1 MSRRINCRLPQNRGA
16 ACAEVMESADKKLIE
31 RLQAGDVDALA
42 TYVESVRLQL
52 LAFIQRRLG
61 TGLGRKIEA
70 EDVLQEVSAEAIRSL
85 PQTDLS
91 EGSVFSWLCQIAEHR
106 IIDAHRHFFAAQKR
120 DAGREVP
127 LQAPATGKEGGG
139 LINLLVASMTTP
151 SQAFSRN
158 VRELRL
164 RVALE
169 ELPPDQREVLRLRY
183 VENLPTKQIAQ
194 QLDKSDGALRV
205 MISRCL
211 KRLESLL
218 DQP

>member
-1 MSRRINCRLPQNRGA
+1 MD
-16 ACAEVMESADKKLIE
+16 VDDKKLIE
-31 RLQAGDVDALA
+31 QIQAADVEALA
-42 TYVESVRLQL
+42 AYVQSVRLQL

-61 TGLGRKIEA
+61 MGLARKIEA
-70 EDVLQEVSAEAIRSL
+70 EDILQEVSAEAVRSL

-91 EGSVFSWLCQIAEHR
+91 EGAVFSWLCQIAEHR
-106 IIDAHRHFFAAQKR
+106 IIDAYRHFFEAQKR
-120 DAGREVP
+120 DVGREVP
-127 LQAPATGKEGGG
+127 LQAPAGKEGG

-169 ELPPDQREVLRLRY
+169 ELPAEQQEVLRLRY
-183 VENLPTKQIAQ
+183 VDNLSTKEIAQ
-194 QLDKSDGALRV
+194 QLDKTDGALRV

>member
-1 MSRRINCRLPQNRGA
+1 MDP
-16 ACAEVMESADKKLIE
+16 ADKKLIE
-31 RLQAGDVDALA
+31 QLLTGDVEALA
-42 TYVESVRLQL
+42 AYVQSVRLQL
-52 LAFIQRRLG
+52 LAFIDRRLG
-61 TGLGRKIEA
+61 SGLGRKIEP
-70 EDVLQEVSAEAIRSL
+70 EDILQEVSSEAVRSL
-85 PQTDLS
+85 PQTNLN

-127 LQAPATGKEGGG
+127 LHAPASKEGGG
-139 LINLLVASMTTP
+139 IVNLLVASMTTP

-169 ELPPDQREVLRLRY
+169 ELPADQREVLRLRY

-194 QLDKSDGALRV
+194 QLDKTDGALRV

-211 KRLESLL
+211 KRLESIL